1 MDYRVYHLSRKEV
14 CRSIALAGLLTV
26 AIAYLFYASWLGIVF
41 FPVFIWFFMKR
52 QKKAGEEQMQLQLAK
67 EFVDTLRSISAALL
81 AGFSIENAWKEAE
94 KEILALYGKRS
105 YMYQEEKE
113 MNCFSTRSGNMD
125 IASFSEVFSFAKRSG
140 GNFVTIIDATSR
152 HMRVRHETEREI
164 QVQIASR
171 KMEQKVMNV
180 IPLFILL
187 YLKVTSMDFLNVLYG
202 NVAGALFMT
211 VCLAAYGGAI
221 VLAEKIMTIHM

>member
-94 KEILALYGKRS
+94 KVLY
-105 YMYQEEKE
+105 
-113 MNCFSTRSGNMD
+113 
-125 IASFSEVFSFAKRSG
+125 VSG
-140 GNFVTIIDATSR
+140 GKGDELFHQPQSTIGAAAGR
-152 HMRVRHETEREI
+152 
-164 QVQIASR
+164 
-171 KMEQKVMNV
+171 
-180 IPLFILL
+180 
-187 YLKVTSMDFLNVLYG
+187 FLNPKWKYG
-202 NVAGALFMT
+202 YCKFF
-211 VCLAAYGGAI
+211 
-221 VLAEKIMTIHM
+221 

>member
-94 KEILALYGKRS
+94 KEILALYGKRFH
-105 YMYQEEKE
+105 QPQ
-113 MNCFSTRSGNMD
+113 STIGAAAGR
-125 IASFSEVFSFAKRSG
+125 
-140 GNFVTIIDATSR
+140 
-152 HMRVRHETEREI
+152 
-164 QVQIASR
+164 
-171 KMEQKVMNV
+171 
-180 IPLFILL
+180 
-187 YLKVTSMDFLNVLYG
+187 FLNPKWKYG
-202 NVAGALFMT
+202 YCKFFRSFFICKTQRWKFCDN
-211 VCLAAYGGAI
+211 Y
-221 VLAEKIMTIHM
+221 

>member
-81 AGFSIENAWKEAE
+81 AGFSIENAWKGRKRNTRIIWE
-94 KEILALYGKRS
+94 KILY
-105 YMYQEEKE
+105 
-113 MNCFSTRSGNMD
+113 
-125 IASFSEVFSFAKRSG
+125 VSG
-140 GNFVTIIDATSR
+140 GKGDELFHQPQSTIGAAAGR
-152 HMRVRHETEREI
+152 
-164 QVQIASR
+164 
-171 KMEQKVMNV
+171 
-180 IPLFILL
+180 
-187 YLKVTSMDFLNVLYG
+187 FLNPKWKYG
-202 NVAGALFMT
+202 YCKFFRSFFICKTQRWKFCDN
-211 VCLAAYGGAI
+211 Y
-221 VLAEKIMTIHM
+221 

>member
-14 CRSIALAGLLTV
+14 CKSITLAGLLTV
-26 AIAYLFYASWLGIVF
+26 AIAYLFYASWLGIAF

-105 YMYQEEKE
+105 YMYQEVKE
-113 MNCFSTRSGNMD
+113 MNCSISLNQPLELLLGDFSTRSGNMD
-125 IASFSEVFSFAKRSG
+125 
-140 GNFVTIIDATSR
+140 
-152 HMRVRHETEREI
+152 
-164 QVQIASR
+164 
-171 KMEQKVMNV
+171 
-180 IPLFILL
+180 
-187 YLKVTSMDFLNVLYG
+187 NVLYG
-202 NVAGALFMT
+202 NGAGALFMT
-211 VCLAAYGGAI
+211 ACLAAYGGAI

>member
-14 CRSIALAGLLTV
+14 CKSITLAGLLTV
-26 AIAYLFYASWLGIVF
+26 AIAYLFYASWLGIAF

-105 YMYQEEKE
+105 YMYQEDKE
-113 MNCFSTRSGNMD
+113 
-125 IASFSEVFSFAKRSG
+125 
-140 GNFVTIIDATSR
+140 
-152 HMRVRHETEREI
+152 EI
-164 QVQIASR
+164 VPQLIKPGAAAGR
-171 KMEQKVMNV
+171 
-180 IPLFILL
+180 
-187 YLKVTSMDFLNVLYG
+187 FLNPKWKYG
-202 NVAGALFMT
+202 YCKFF
-211 VCLAAYGGAI
+211 
-221 VLAEKIMTIHM
+221 

>member
-14 CRSIALAGLLTV
+14 CKSIALAGLLTV

-105 YMYQEEKE
+105 YMYQEVKE
-113 MNCFSTRSGNMD
+113 MIVPS
-125 IASFSEVFSFAKRSG
+125 ASINHWSCCWEISQPEV
-140 GNFVTIIDATSR
+140 
-152 HMRVRHETEREI
+152 EI
-164 QVQIASR
+164 WILQVFLKFFHLQNAAV
-171 KMEQKVMNV
+171 E
-180 IPLFILL
+180 IL
-187 YLKVTSMDFLNVLYG
+187 
-202 NVAGALFMT
+202 
-211 VCLAAYGGAI
+211 
-221 VLAEKIMTIHM
+221 

>member
-67 EFVDTLRSISAALL
+67 EFVDTLRSISAA
-81 AGFSIENAWKEAE
+81 
-94 KEILALYGKRS
+94 ILALYGKRS
-105 YMYQEEKE
+105 YMYQEVKE
-113 MNCFSTRSGNMD
+113 MNCSISLNQPLELLLGDFSTRSGNMD

-211 VCLAAYGGAI
+211 ACLAAYGGAI